1 MPRPRPLTNV
11 ASAVPY
17 TSEQLT
23 PRTPHNVNNGSRTS
37 RAEQGF
43 AKLQLSEANDDE
55 YDEQNT
61 LQSAPLLASS
71 STARFSIRSSRGRAS
86 PATKNATQRNIMMLH
101 PTQILSVAVSRLPLA
116 FGIFMG
122 GVLLILI
129 VLSFTRPEALH
140 RYVGA
145 KAPSTTPT
153 TSPSP
158 PESKAN
164 FLSYENYTTF
174 PLHTQE
180 YLLECAKQHQGYM
193 AHGDYWDISPMGAL
207 DVKHVTDKSI
217 CSSTITYM
225 LDGTVGLSADLAL
238 LSQAAALAHEVSDII
253 RAPLLVINR
262 SFLEESNFFGRR
274 YILESRKVSLWW
286 GIYHPL
292 SLNTS
297 CRWLDHFEDVRTR
310 QPGPEPDCKP
320 PPPDGLLLP
329 CLSVLS

>member
-11 ASAVPY
+11 ATAVPH

-23 PRTPHNVNNGSRTS
+23 PRTPHNINNGSRTS

-71 STARFSIRSSRGRAS
+71 STARFSIRSSHGRPS
-86 PATKNATQRNIMMLH
+86 PATKNAGQRNITMLH

-140 RYVGA
+140 KYVGA
-145 KAPSTTPT
+145 KAPSTSHTTPT

-164 FLSYENYTTF
+164 LLNYTTF

-180 YLLECAKQHQGYM
+180 YLLECAKQHQGYI
-193 AHGDYWDISPMGAL
+193 AHGDYWDMSPMGAL
-207 DVKHVTDKSI
+207 DVQHDADKSI

-238 LSQAAALAHEVSDII
+238 LSQAAALAHEVRGII
-253 RAPLLVINR
+253 IALLLVINR
-262 SFLEESNFFGRR
+262 SFLEKSNFFGRR
-274 YILESRKVSLWW
+274 YLLESRKVSFW
-286 GIYHPL
+286 
-292 SLNTS
+292 
-297 CRWLDHFEDVRTR
+297 
-310 QPGPEPDCKP
+310 
-320 PPPDGLLLP
+320 
-329 CLSVLS
+329 

>member
-1 MPRPRPLTNV
+1 MPRPQPLTNV
-11 ASAVPY
+11 ATAVPY

-43 AKLQLSEANDDE
+43 AKLQLSEADDDV

-71 STARFSIRSSRGRAS
+71 STARFSIRSSRGR
-86 PATKNATQRNIMMLH
+86 PNPPTKNAVQKSVMVLH

-129 VLSFTRPEALH
+129 VLSFTRPDALH
-140 RYVGA
+140 KYIGA
-145 KAPSTTPT
+145 KAPSALSAPSTLSAPSALGT

-164 FLSYENYTTF
+164 LLSYENYTTF

-180 YLLECAKQHQGYM
+180 YVLQCTKQHQGYM

-207 DVKHVTDKSI
+207 DVKHDADVSI

-225 LDGTVGLSADLAL
+225 LDGTVGLSADLAII
-238 LSQAAALAHEVSDII
+238 SQAAALAREVRGII
-253 RAPLLVINR
+253 NVPLFVINR
-262 SFLEESNFFGRR
+262 SFLEKSNFFGRR
-274 YILESRKVSLWW
+274 YILE
-286 GIYHPL
+286 
-292 SLNTS
+292 
-297 CRWLDHFEDVRTR
+297 
-310 QPGPEPDCKP
+310 
-320 PPPDGLLLP
+320 
-329 CLSVLS
+329 

>member
-11 ASAVPY
+11 ATAVPY
-17 TSEQLT
+17 TSEQMT
-23 PRTPHNVNNGSRTS
+23 PRTPHNGSRTS
-37 RAEQGF
+37 RTEQGF

-71 STARFSIRSSRGRAS
+71 STARFSIRNSRGRSS
-86 PATKNATQRNIMMLH
+86 PATKSATQRNIMMLH
-101 PTQILSVAVSRLPLA
+101 PTQILSIAVSRLPLA

-140 RYVGA
+140 KYVGA
-145 KAPSTTPT
+145 KAPSTLRPQPT

-158 PESKAN
+158 PESKADL
-164 FLSYENYTTF
+164 LSYENYTTF

-180 YLLECAKQHQGYM
+180 YRLECAKQHQGYM

-207 DVKHVTDKSI
+207 DVKHDADKSI

-238 LSQAAALAHEVSDII
+238 MSQAAALAREVGGII
-253 RAPLLVINR
+253 NAPLLVINR
-262 SFLEESNFFGRR
+262 SFLEKSNFFGRR
-274 YILESRKVSLWW
+274 YILESRKVSFW
-286 GIYHPL
+286 
-292 SLNTS
+292 
-297 CRWLDHFEDVRTR
+297 
-310 QPGPEPDCKP
+310 
-320 PPPDGLLLP
+320 
-329 CLSVLS
+329 